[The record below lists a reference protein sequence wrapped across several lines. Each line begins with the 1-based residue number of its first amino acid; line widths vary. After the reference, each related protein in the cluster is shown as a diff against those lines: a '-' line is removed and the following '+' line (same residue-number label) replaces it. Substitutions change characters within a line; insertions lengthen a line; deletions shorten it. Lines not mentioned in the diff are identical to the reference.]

1 MMRAL
6 HENSNIADME
16 FPLPVMNIHGAEK
29 SLQKLDDDGMSV
41 IRYHR
46 LWALP
51 AEYAEQGKVY
61 ETSYVWFFWPHT
73 NPHPKR
79 HLGRFIRFCRVT
91 IVTSG

>member
-41 IRYHR
+41 IRYYR

-51 AEYAEQGKVY
+51 AEYAEQGK
-61 ETSYVWFFWPHT
+61 SYVWFFWPHT
-73 NPHPKR
+73 NPHPTR